1 MAPIASSV
9 LAVAPAVGLSA
20 RQQKLRVGVF
30 ADSPLQPR
38 WAVEAL
44 AKLAGSDFAHVRM
57 VEAGSARAEPA
68 SAAWRLYG
76 ALDRRLFGA
85 EPTDLVPLAE
95 YLGSGPESEL
105 DVAFVLGAVD
115 DSRLDGIAR
124 YGVWRFCFGAD
135 GAHGETFAGLREVA
149 AGEPLT
155 ASGIKVRLAPDR
167 PARIAYQSWS
177 RTYPFSVVR
186 NRAQLLQKT
195 AEFAFRSLRELHRS
209 GEGWLSRC
217 REAPHGVTQEPQPTL
232 GDLSRIVGRVAS
244 RGLDRALHLEQ
255 WFLAYRFN
263 DTLGTL
269 GVPADLGG
277 FTRLMPPKDRD
288 WADPFVI
295 EKNGRYFVFFEEL
308 PYATGKAH
316 ISMFELSRDGRR
328 SPVQKVL
335 ETDYHLSY
343 PFLFEHEGQL
353 YMIPESGRNQTV
365 ELYRCVD
372 FPLAWRLERVLIDG
386 QRLVDAT
393 LHRGHDRWWMFANSA
408 AGASRVFDDELHLFS
423 AERLLGDWKPH
434 PKNPVKSDAR
444 SSRPAGRLFERDG
457 ALYRP
462 AQVCVPR
469 YGAGLAIQRVTKLTP
484 QDYVERQVERIL
496 PAPQT
501 GLFGLHTMNRAG
513 DLTVVDAFTRRRRI

>member
-1 MAPIASSV
+1 MAAVSS
-9 LAVAPAVGLSA
+9 LPLPATSPQP
-20 RQQKLRVGVF
+20 RKLRVGVF

-44 AKLAGSDFAHVRM
+44 AKLAASDFAHVRV

-68 SAAWRLYG
+68 SLPWRLY
-76 ALDRRLFGA
+76 ATLDSRLFGK
-85 EPTDLVPLAE
+85 EPSDLVPLAE
-95 YLGSGPESEL
+95 HLGTTGPDSEL
-105 DVAFVLGAVD
+105 DVAFVLGEVD

-135 GAHGETFAGLREVA
+135 GAHGDAFAGLREVA

-155 ASGIKVRLAPDR
+155 ASGIKVRLAAGR
-167 PARIAYQSWS
+167 TARLAYQSWS

-195 AEFAFRSLRELHRS
+195 AEFAYRSLRDLHRY
-209 GEGWLSRC
+209 GEGWLARC
-217 REAPHGVTQEPQPTL
+217 REVPQWVTQEPVPSL
-232 GDLSRIVGRVAS
+232 GDLSRIMGRVVG
-244 RGLDRALHLEQ
+244 RGLDRALHIEQ

-263 DTLGTL
+263 KTSGTL
-269 GVPADLGG
+269 GVPADLSGY
-277 FTRLMPPKDRD
+277 TRLVPPKDRD

-308 PYATGKAH
+308 PYAQGKAH
-316 ISMFELSRDGRR
+316 ISMMEISRDGRL
-328 SPVQKVL
+328 SPVQRVL

-343 PFLFEHEGQL
+343 PFVFEHEGQL
-353 YMIPESGRNQTV
+353 YMIPESGRNSSV

-386 QRLVDAT
+386 VRLVDAT
-393 LHRGHDRWWMFANSA
+393 LHKGRDRWWMFANSA
-408 AGASRVFDDELHLFS
+408 AGASRVFDDELHVFH
-423 AERLLGDWKPH
+423 ADRLLGDWKPH
-434 PKNPVKSDAR
+434 PRNPVKSDAR
-444 SSRPAGRLFERDG
+444 SSRPAGRLFEREG
-457 ALYRP
+457 VLYRP

-496 PAPQT
+496 PPPHT

>member
-1 MAPIASSV
+1 VAPLASNA
-9 LAVAPAVGLSA
+9 LAVAASPA
-20 RQQKLRVGVF
+20 QQKLRVGVF

-44 AKLAGSDFAHVRM
+44 AKLAASDFAHVRL
-57 VEAGSARAEPA
+57 VEAGSARAETP

-76 ALDRRLFGA
+76 ALDRKLFGG

-95 YLGSGPESEL
+95 HIGSTGPDSQL
-105 DVAFVLGAVD
+105 DVAFVLGNVD
-115 DSRLDGIAR
+115 DSRLDGTAR

-135 GAHGETFAGLREVA
+135 GAHGDTFAGLREVA

-155 ASGIKVRLAPDR
+155 ASGIKVRLAAGR
-167 PARIAYQSWS
+167 PARLAYQSWS

-186 NRAQLLQKT
+186 NRDQLLQKT

-209 GEGWLSRC
+209 GEGWLARC
-217 REAPHGVTQEPQPTL
+217 REAPHWVTQEPQPSL
-232 GDLSRIVGRVAS
+232 ADLTRIVGRVVT
-244 RGLDRALHLEQ
+244 RGLDRALHIEQ
-255 WFLAYRFN
+255 WFLAYKFGAS
-263 DTLGTL
+263 TI
-269 GVPADLGG
+269 PADLSG
-277 FTRLMPPKDRD
+277 FTRLVPPKDRD

-308 PYATGKAH
+308 PYAEGKAH
-316 ISMFELSRDGRR
+316 ISMVEITSNGSV
-328 SPVQKVL
+328 SPVQRVL
-335 ETDYHLSY
+335 EAGYHLSY

-353 YMIPESGRNQTV
+353 YMIPESGRNKTV

-386 QRLVDAT
+386 LRLVDAT
-393 LHRGHDRWWMFANSA
+393 LHRSHDRWWMFANSA

-423 AERLLGDWKPH
+423 AERLLGEWKPH
-434 PKNPVKSDAR
+434 PRNPVKSDAR
-444 SSRPAGRLFERDG
+444 SARPAGRLFERDG
-457 ALYRP
+457 VLYRP

-469 YGAGLAIQRVTKLTP
+469 YGAGLALQRVTKLTP
-484 QDYVERQVERIL
+484 HDYVERQVERIL
-496 PAPQT
+496 PPPHT
-501 GLFGLHTMNRAG
+501 GLYGLHTMNRAG

>member
-1 MAPIASSV
+1 
-9 LAVAPAVGLSA
+9 
-20 RQQKLRVGVF
+20 
-30 ADSPLQPR
+30 
-38 WAVEAL
+38 
-44 AKLAGSDFAHVRM
+44 
-57 VEAGSARAEPA
+57 
-68 SAAWRLYG
+68 
-76 ALDRRLFGA
+76 
-85 EPTDLVPLAE
+85 
-95 YLGSGPESEL
+95 
-105 DVAFVLGAVD
+105 
-115 DSRLDGIAR
+115 
-124 YGVWRFCFGAD
+124 
-135 GAHGETFAGLREVA
+135 
-149 AGEPLT
+149 
-155 ASGIKVRLAPDR
+155 
-167 PARIAYQSWS
+167 
-177 RTYPFSVVR
+177 VR

-209 GEGWLSRC
+209 GEGWLARC
-217 REAPHGVTQEPQPTL
+217 REVPHWVAQEPEPTI
-232 GDLSRIVGRVAS
+232 GDLSRIVGRVAT
-244 RGLDRALHLEQ
+244 RGLDRALHIEQ
-255 WFLAYRFN
+255 WFLAYKFG
-263 DTLGTL
+263 DPK
-269 GVPADLGG
+269 VPADLGG
-277 FTRLMPPKDRD
+277 FTRLVPPKDRD

-316 ISMFELSRDGRR
+316 ISMFELSRSGENEGRM

-343 PFLFEHEGQL
+343 PFVFEHEGQL

-386 QRLVDAT
+386 LRLVDAT
-393 LHRGHDRWWMFANSA
+393 LHRGRDRWWMFANSA

-444 SSRPAGRLFERDG
+444 SSRPAGRLFEREG

-496 PAPQT
+496 PPPQS